1 MGQMPNQLIRRT
13 KAKQR
18 RSKRRTAR
26 HDAEKRLAQL
36 ERELRSNEERWRA
49 LIDNPVMGIT
59 VLDRDHRFL
68 MTNSTYQAMTGYND
82 DELKEITPLD
92 ITPVDQREAN
102 QKFFREVERGDRQH
116 YQLIKQLVRKDGKT
130 IWIQLY
136 VFAIHDR
143 APAGPHLCAMI
154 FDITEK
160 VQAQE
165 EVARRTNEL
174 IKVNEELSKE
184 IVERKRSEE
193 QLRRSEAYLA
203 QAQRLSRTGSFGWTP
218 SSGEIH
224 WSDESF
230 RIFALDP
237 KVKPTVDV
245 VLEHVHPDDRE
256 VVRRAIRETSQGEKD
271 LDIMHRI
278 VTPDGSVKH
287 VHVLSRT
294 MMDMAGNPEIVGAIT
309 DVTER
314 VMHEQVLRLN
324 DERYRFLF
332 DHMPIALWRVSSEV
346 VPALLKDLRSRGI
359 VDVKRY
365 LDENPD
371 DVYQAM
377 EGTRVTEVNQR
388 ALQVFGARDTSELL
402 GSATRCWKNSAETYK
417 KILAARF
424 NGEEAVQ
431 LETHLTTLDGRT
443 VHGLYFHMSFPLAL
457 RGPGVSLGG
466 FLDETDR
473 LRAQSRLAA
482 IISSSDDAI
491 IGKATDGIV
500 TSWNV
505 GATNIFGYEAHE
517 MIGRPITCI
526 IPSELQAEEAEILR
540 RIGQGGRIKNY
551 KTVRHGKDGKRID
564 ISLTVSPVL
573 DQSGKVI
580 GASMVARDI
589 TAEKRA
595 EAELQQVRDELAR
608 VARVTTLGELTAAI
622 AHEVNQPLTAVI
634 SSGNACLR
642 WLSHETPKAEA
653 ARKSVERVISEGN
666 RAAQVIKRLRAL
678 VQKAPALRERLSI
691 NEAITEVLPI
701 IDVEI
706 RRNSISLRTD
716 LASDLPRIFG
726 DRIQLQQV
734 ILNLMLNAID
744 AMSGTA
750 PPRDLLV
757 TSARGEL
764 NGVLVAVRDSGTGLD
779 EKSLDRL
786 FEAFYTTKAQGMG
799 IGLAVS
805 RTIVQTHGG
814 SLWARPNEPRGAV
827 FAFTLPVNV
836 EQAPSPP
843 KADMSTTFSRR

>member
-18 RSKRRTAR
+18 PSKRGTAR

-36 ERELRSNEERWRA
+36 ERELRSNEERLRA

-68 MTNSTYQAMTGYND
+68 MTNSTYQAMTGYTD

-92 ITPVDQREAN
+92 ITPVDQREVN
-102 QKFFREVERGDRQH
+102 RKFFREVQRGDRRH
-116 YQLIKQLVRKDGKT
+116 YQLIKQLVRKDGKL

-136 VFAIHDR
+136 VFAIRNR
-143 APAGPHLCAMI
+143 APVGPHLCAMI

-160 VQAQE
+160 MRAEE
-165 EVARRTNEL
+165 EVARRTSEL
-174 IKVNEELSKE
+174 IKANEELSKE

-203 QAQRLSRTGSFGWTP
+203 QAQRLSRTGSFGWTR

-237 KVKPTVDV
+237 KVKPTIDV
-245 VLEHVHPDDRE
+245 VVERVHPDDRE
-256 VVRRAIRETSQGEKD
+256 VVRRAISETSQGEKD
-271 LDIMHRI
+271 FDVMHRI

-287 VHVLSRT
+287 VHVLSST
-294 MMDMAGNPEIVGAIT
+294 MMDMAGNQEIVGAIT

-314 VMHEQVLRLN
+314 V
-324 DERYRFLF
+324 
-332 DHMPIALWRVSSEV
+332 
-346 VPALLKDLRSRGI
+346 
-359 VDVKRY
+359 
-365 LDENPD
+365 
-371 DVYQAM
+371 
-377 EGTRVTEVNQR
+377 
-388 ALQVFGARDTSELL
+388 
-402 GSATRCWKNSAETYK
+402 
-417 KILAARF
+417 
-424 NGEEAVQ
+424 
-431 LETHLTTLDGRT
+431 
-443 VHGLYFHMSFPLAL
+443 
-457 RGPGVSLGG
+457 
-466 FLDETDR
+466 
-473 LRAQSRLAA
+473 RAQ
-482 IISSSDDAI
+482 
-491 IGKATDGIV
+491 
-500 TSWNV
+500 
-505 GATNIFGYEAHE
+505 
-517 MIGRPITCI
+517 
-526 IPSELQAEEAEILR
+526 
-540 RIGQGGRIKNY
+540 
-551 KTVRHGKDGKRID
+551 
-564 ISLTVSPVL
+564 
-573 DQSGKVI
+573 
-580 GASMVARDI
+580 
-589 TAEKRA
+589 
-595 EAELQQVRDELAR
+595 AELQQIRDELAR

-642 WLSHETPKAEA
+642 RLSHETPNVEA

-666 RAAQVIKRLRAL
+666 RAAEVIKRLRAL
-678 VQKAPALRERLSI
+678 VQKAPAQRERLSI

-716 LASDLPRIFG
+716 LASDVPPILG

-734 ILNLMLNAID
+734 MLNLMLNAID

-764 NGVLVAVRDSGTGLD
+764 NEVLVTVRDTGTGLD

-814 SLWARPNEPRGAV
+814 SLWARTNEPRGAV

-836 EQAPSPP
+836 EQAPLPP
-843 KADMSTTFSRR
+843 KADMSTTVSQP